1 MRQETDDD
9 DDDDGG
15 VADLLLHITNGAVF
29 RIFIPAT
36 TLCHYVPK
44 KKSSSGCLFNINPK
58 QSGYF
63 FDSCQLS
70 SVK

>member
-29 RIFIPAT
+29 RIFIPVT

-44 KKSSSGCLFNINPK
+44 KKNPVADVCLI
-58 QSGYF
+58 
-63 FDSCQLS
+63 
-70 SVK
+70 